1 MRRPVIAVAML
12 LTVVLG
18 LAGCGFN
25 PERIDLSM
33 SRSGHELRI
42 QFDSVLNLPV
52 GARVSMRGA
61 DIGTVTRTELAG
73 PGAVAVCQVR
83 GDVPQ
88 GTRAELKQTT
98 ALGDIYISLTPGPD
112 TRPAIP
118 AGGAIPFAD
127 TYVGAQV
134 EDTLS
139 TMSTFINGGSIIALQ
154 DALDM
159 VEQQFPQSLP
169 ESRAL
174 ASFVSTQIRGTDRS
188 ISDLGQ
194 LLGGTQRMA
203 DMLQGLQHEL
213 AFMFSEQGRV
223 AMSRLNPN
231 LAAAFGLF
239 TGMKSILDAA
249 VPLTPFLTTLN
260 TFLNKVIPLIREP
273 STRGDQFPGNAQDF
287 VDVFASRIGQ
297 FWRNGGNVNVA
308 QLAVGTQSVDAG
320 RLQEVTQ
327 LLRMIG
333 VVR

>member
-1 MRRPVIAVAML
+1 MRRAMVAVAML
-12 LTVVLG
+12 LAIALG
-18 LAGCGFN
+18 LVGCGFN
-25 PERIDLSM
+25 PERVDLPM
-33 SRSGHELRI
+33 SGGGHELRV
-42 QFDSVLNLPV
+42 QFASVLNLPV

-61 DIGTVTRTELAG
+61 NIGTVIRTELAG
-73 PGAVAVCQVR
+73 SGAVAVCQVR
-83 GDVPQ
+83 GDVPR

-98 ALGDIYISLTPGPD
+98 ALGDIYVSLTPGPTD
-112 TRPAIP
+112 RPAIP
-118 AGGAIPFAD
+118 AGGVIPVAD

-139 TMSTFINGGSIIALQ
+139 TMSTFINGGSVMALQ

-174 ASFVSTQIRGTDRS
+174 ASFVATQIHGAGQS
-188 ISDLGQ
+188 IPDIGQ

-239 TGMKSILDAA
+239 TGMKAILDAA

-273 STRGDQFPGNAQDF
+273 SARGDQFPGNAQDF
-287 VDVFASRIGQ
+287 IDVFAPRISQ
-297 FWRNGGNVNVA
+297 FWSNGGNVNVA
-308 QLAVGTQSVDAG
+308 QLSVGTQAIDAG
-320 RLQEVTQ
+320 KLQGVTQ

>member
-1 MRRPVIAVAML
+1 MRRAVTTVATL

-25 PERIDLSM
+25 PERVDLSM
-33 SRSGHELRI
+33 SSGGHELRI

-61 DIGTVTRTELAG
+61 DIGRVTRTELAG
-73 PGAVAVCQVR
+73 PGAVAVCQVH

-98 ALGDIYISLTPGPD
+98 ALGDIYISLTPGPAGS
-112 TRPAIP
+112 PVIP
-118 AGGAIPFAD
+118 ADGVIPVAD

-139 TMSTFINGGSIIALQ
+139 TMSTFINGGSITALQ
-154 DALDM
+154 DALNQ

-174 ASFVSTQIRGTDRS
+174 ASFVSTQIRGAGQS
-188 ISDLGQ
+188 IPDIGR
-194 LLGGTQRMA
+194 LLGGTQRVA
-203 DMLQGLQHEL
+203 DMLQGLQREL

-239 TGMKSILDAA
+239 TGMKAILDAA

-273 STRGDQFPGNAQDF
+273 SARGDQFPGNMQDF
-287 VDVFASRIGQ
+287 INVFASRIGQ

-308 QLAVGTQSVDAG
+308 QLAVGTQAVDAG
-320 RLQEVTQ
+320 RLQSVTQ

>member
-1 MRRPVIAVAML
+1 MVAIL
-12 LTVVLG
+12 LTVALG
-18 LAGCGFN
+18 LVGCGFN
-25 PERIDLSM
+25 PERVDLSTA
-33 SRSGHELRI
+33 SGGHELRI
-42 QFDSVLNLPV
+42 QFASVLNLPV

-61 DIGTVTRTELAG
+61 DIGRVTRTELAG
-73 PGAVAVCQVR
+73 SGAVAVCEVR
-83 GDVPQ
+83 GAVPQ

-98 ALGDIYISLTPGPD
+98 ALGDIYVSLTPAPAD
-112 TRPAIP
+112 RPAIP
-118 AGGAIPFAD
+118 VGGVIPVRD

-139 TMSTFINGGSIIALQ
+139 TMATFINGGSIIALQ

-174 ASFVSTQIRGTDRS
+174 ASFVSTQIRGAGRS
-188 ISDLGQ
+188 IPDIGQ

-203 DMLQGLQHEL
+203 DMLQGLQREL

-223 AMSRLNPN
+223 AMDRLNPN

-260 TFLNKVIPLIREP
+260 TFLTKVIPLIREP
-273 STRGDQFPGNAQDF
+273 SARGDQFPGNAQDF
-287 VDVFASRIGQ
+287 VDVFASRISQ
-297 FWRNGGNVNVA
+297 FWRTGASVNVA
-308 QLAVGTQSVDAG
+308 QLSVGTQVIDAG
-320 RLQEVTQ
+320 KLQSVTQ

-333 VVR
+333 VAR